1 MEWASGVELASCQ
14 FQYYVGAGR
23 FQYMLGR
30 AGCPLYCYAQPVE
43 WASGVELAS
52 CQFQYMLGR
61 AVGGQCF
68 GMGWG
73 ADLIGLMHCP
83 PYIKWCGCDC
93 SYDFS

>member
-1 MEWASGVELASCQ
+1 MPVSI
-14 FQYYVGAGR
+14 YVGAGR

-61 AVGGQCF
+61 AVGGQCL
-68 GMGWG
+68 GKGWG
-73 ADLIGLMHCP
+73 AELIALRHCP
-83 PYIKWCGCDC
+83 PYISLPTLHRLSWWAVLWDGIG
-93 SYDFS
+93 S